1 MKIVKIP
8 DYEYKERIAK
18 AAKLASEMG
27 LDVLVV
33 NSTES
38 DFANVRYLSG
48 FWPLFERA
56 GVAVA
61 SNGDAALMVG
71 LESKI
76 FAADFGKIDKIF
88 VLMEYRE
95 SADPSAPQL
104 KPSTYRDVFKAIGVT
119 GEKIRIGVAAW
130 IDTTLVMMDGL
141 KEAYPDAEIVRA
153 DSIMVKLRSIKSD
166 NEIACMRQGFKI
178 VEHATRE
185 VIKAL
190 KPGVT
195 ECQMV
200 GVAQKAIYEMGAEYE
215 GLPMYVFSEKSTS
228 HAISR
233 SRPDRVIGA
242 NDIVQLN
249 LSARVDGYSP
259 SIGMPVCMGTLTEER
274 RRYIQFCLD
283 MHNWTKQQLKAGVLA
298 SDIAKGFYQ
307 RYVEL
312 GYGENYVYGPCHGTG
327 MIEVEPPWMETSS
340 DYRLEKNM
348 TFQVDTF
355 ISAPGFG
362 ARWEIGA
369 AITEDGYEA
378 LCNPVGE
385 IIELG
390 FDRR

>member
-1 MKIVKIP
+1 MDIVKIP
-8 DYEYKERIAK
+8 DFEYKDRIAR
-18 AAKLASEMG
+18 AAKLAGEMG

-56 GVAVA
+56 GVAVTP
-61 SNGDAALMVG
+61 NGKAALMVG
-71 LESKI
+71 IESKI
-76 FAADFGKIDKIF
+76 FAADFGKIEDIF

-95 SADPSAPQL
+95 SADPAAPET
-104 KPSTYRDVFKAIGVT
+104 KTSTYKDVFKFLGVT
-119 GEKIRIGVAAW
+119 GDKIKIGVAAW
-130 IDTTLVMMDGL
+130 IDTTMVMMDGL
-141 KEAYPDAEIVRA
+141 KESYPKAEIVRA
-153 DSIMVKLRSIKSD
+153 DSIMVKMRSIKS
-166 NEIACMRQGFKI
+166 ESELKCLRHGFKI
-178 VEHATRE
+178 VEYATQE

-195 ECQMV
+195 ETQMV
-200 GVAQKAIYEMGAEYE
+200 GVAQKAIYEKGAEYE

-259 SIGMPVCMGTLTEER
+259 SVGMPVCMGKLTDER
-274 RRYIQFCLD
+274 REYIQFCLD
-283 MHNWTKQQLKAGVLA
+283 MHNWTKDQLKAGALA
-298 SDIAKGFYQ
+298 SDIAKGFYKQ
-307 RYVEL
+307 YVDSGRE
-312 GYGENYVYGPCHGTG
+312 ENYVYGPCHGTG
-327 MIEVEPPWMETSS
+327 MIEVEPPWMETTS
-340 DYRLEKNM
+340 DYPLQKNM
-348 TFQVDTF
+348 TFQIDTF
-355 ISAPGFG
+355 VTAPGFG

-378 LCNPVGE
+378 LCNPVGK
-385 IIELG
+385 IYELG
-390 FDRR
+390 F